1 MSSEAGEGATYR
13 TVRHRDVEVSWC
25 SQSCRDPWDDLVA
38 DTRFAQYMHLFSS
51 VGKDEGI
58 SPLESD
64 DLLHV
69 FACQLD

>member
-13 TVRHRDVEVSWC
+13 TVRHRDVKVSWR
-25 SQSCRDPWDDLVA
+25 SQSCRDSRDDLVA
-38 DTRFAQYMHLFSS
+38 DTGFAQYLHLLAS

-58 SPLESD
+58 SPLEAD